1 LCDELE
7 VEYFCWRLVL
17 EKVATVTE
25 ISTTISFS
33 DAIKLNALLDMQADM
48 RAAMQEQA
56 KK

>member
-1 LCDELE
+1 LCEELE